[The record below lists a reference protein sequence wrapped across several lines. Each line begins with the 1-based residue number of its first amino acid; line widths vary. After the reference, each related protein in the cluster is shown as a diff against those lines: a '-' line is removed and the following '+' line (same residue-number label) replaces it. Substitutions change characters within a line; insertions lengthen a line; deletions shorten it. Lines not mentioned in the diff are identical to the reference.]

1 MHDRA
6 CAGPTGR
13 SFPQESASTGAV
25 DIVGGMAV
33 HSDDAS
39 RVDPHERRD
48 RLGVVGSVPRSL
60 SSTLV
65 FWWGLYLVIQSA
77 LRMFL
82 VAMTITRERP
92 TAATLATT
100 LRVGFRT
107 DLMGAAGGI
116 VIAAVLGL
124 VIGAGLALAKRWR
137 KGQAVPG
144 SPWKVGI
151 TVGAVVVA
159 LLMLAVATAD
169 MGYYRYSQRRVDL
182 VFLESVI
189 DVFSPPTRARL
200 DSSLVDRQTAAQLAD
215 GAGWVGYA
223 ATFAGGMAAAI
234 VAWWLAFTRA
244 VGPLLRRCIAAA
256 PRTSVSG
263 LVLTL
268 IATGTSFDREARF
281 HVYRVPIAS
290 STYYTLAQNPFWSLW
305 DSLEQVIG
313 ARVAGTEAALLRTV
327 PEETAVRVTRETVAP
342 GATFPSPRYP
352 LVHTMVG
359 EAGGRLA
366 RPVQP
371 RPTILVI
378 FVEGLDR
385 RFLGR
390 TVRGIRVTP
399 FLDRL
404 RGESVYFE
412 HFFSNGASTFH
423 GLFASF
429 CSALPRF
436 SRLSPTRTHYGSDFL
451 CLPEALKRGGYR
463 SEMVIGQSRER
474 GQSHLGLFMAR
485 NGLDALHD
493 EGTFAPKTPRNR
505 LGVLDSALFD
515 LVRSRVETL
524 HAADRPF
531 FLATLT
537 TSTHHPFTVPQ
548 DHPEV
553 RALREQSDGYV
564 TALRYLDIEF
574 ERFFSGLRHDGLLR
588 NTVVL
593 ILGDHGRHL
602 RIGRTGRT
610 DAEAMVGNFLAPL
623 FVWMDASLVDPTI
636 FRPRTVSLVASQVD
650 LPPTILSM
658 TGLMP
663 ALTPFVGRDLSCAF
677 VRDCLA
683 DNIAYLS
690 NDGEN
695 LLGLVDRDG
704 IWMYPVRGRTGHEID
719 LGVIG
724 ASRERAV
731 IDPQVAPRQQ
741 RLLSLYVTGNLL
753 LVRNRLWSTR
763 EFWDPGDGV
772 TAPSRPTP

>member
-1 MHDRA
+1 
-6 CAGPTGR
+6 
-13 SFPQESASTGAV
+13 
-25 DIVGGMAV
+25 MAV
-33 HSDDAS
+33 HSQDAS
-39 RVDPHERRD
+39 RIDPHERRD
-48 RLGVVGSVPRSL
+48 RLAVVVSASRSL
-60 SSTLV
+60 SLTLV
-65 FWWGLYLVIQSA
+65 FWWGVCLVIQSTER
-77 LRMFL
+77 LFL
-82 VAMTITRERP
+82 VATTITREPP
-92 TAATLATT
+92 TAAILAAT
-100 LRVGFRT
+100 LRAGFRA

-116 VIAAVLGL
+116 VIAVVLGL
-124 VIGAGLALAKRWR
+124 VIGAGLAIAKRWR
-137 KGQAVPG
+137 KGQAVPR

-151 TVGAVVVA
+151 TVGVVVVA
-159 LLMLAVATAD
+159 LLILAVATAD
-169 MGYYRYSQRRVDL
+169 MGYYRYSRQRVDR
-182 VFLESVI
+182 VFLESAI
-189 DVFSPPTRARL
+189 DMFSPPTRARL

-215 GAGWVGYA
+215 GARWVGYA
-223 ATFAGGMAAAI
+223 ATFAGAMAAAI

-244 VGPLLRRCIAAA
+244 VGPLLRRCLAAA
-256 PRTSVSG
+256 PRTSAAV
-263 LVLTL
+263 LVLAL
-268 IATGTSFDREARF
+268 LATGTSFDLESRLE
-281 HVYRVPIAS
+281 VYRVPIVS
-290 STYYTLAQNPFWSLW
+290 STYYTLAQNPFWSIW
-305 DSLEQVIG
+305 DTLEQVIG

-352 LVHTMVG
+352 LVHTTG
-359 EAGGRLA
+359 GAGGRLA
-366 RPVQP
+366 RPDQR

-404 RGESVYFE
+404 RGETVYFE
-412 HFFSNGASTFH
+412 HFFSNGSSTFH
-423 GLFASF
+423 GLFASL

-436 SRLSPTRTHYGSDFL
+436 GLSPIRTHYGSDFL

-485 NGLDALHD
+485 NGLDAFHD

-515 LVRSRVETL
+515 RVRSRVETL

-531 FLATLT
+531 FLAALT
-537 TSTHHPFTVPQ
+537 TSTHHPFPVPQ

-553 RALREQSDGYV
+553 RALGEQSDGYV
-564 TALRYLDIEF
+564 TAMRYLDSEL
-574 ERFFSGLRHDGLLR
+574 ERFFSGLRRDGLLR

-593 ILGDHGRHL
+593 ILGDHGRHG
-602 RIGRTGRT
+602 RIGRT

-623 FVWMDASLVDPTI
+623 FVWMDESLVDPTI
-636 FRPRTVSLVASQVD
+636 FRPRTVSRVASQVD

-683 DNIAYLS
+683 DNVAYLS
-690 NDGEN
+690 NVSEN

-704 IWMYPVRGRTGHEID
+704 IWMYPVRARTGHEMD
-719 LGVIG
+719 LGVTG

-731 IDPQVAPRQQ
+731 TDPEVASRQE

>member
-1 MHDRA
+1 MD
-6 CAGPTGR
+6 
-13 SFPQESASTGAV
+13 
-25 DIVGGMAV
+25 
-33 HSDDAS
+33 SDDAS

-48 RLGVVGSVPRSL
+48 RLAVVVSAPRSL

-65 FWWGLYLVIQSA
+65 FWWGVCLVIQSA
-77 LRMFL
+77 ERLFL
-82 VAMTITRERP
+82 VATTIPHEPP
-92 TAATLATT
+92 TTATLATT
-100 LRVGFRT
+100 LGAGFRA

-116 VIAAVLGL
+116 VIAVVLGL
-124 VIGAGLALAKRWR
+124 VIGAGLAIAKRRR
-137 KGQAVPG
+137 KGHAVPG

-159 LLMLAVATAD
+159 LLILAVVTAD
-169 MGYYRYSQRRVDL
+169 MGYYRYRQRRVDR

-200 DSSLVDRQTAAQLAD
+200 DRSLVDRQTGAQLAD

-223 ATFAGGMAAAI
+223 ATFAGAMAAAI
-234 VAWWLAFTRA
+234 GAWWLAFTRA
-244 VGPLLRRCIAAA
+244 VEPLLRRCLAAA
-256 PRTSVSG
+256 PRTSVAVLA
-263 LVLTL
+263 LVLF
-268 IATGTSFDREARF
+268 ATGTRFDLESRLD
-281 HVYRVPIAS
+281 VYRVSIVS

-305 DSLEQVIG
+305 DTLEQVIG
-313 ARVAGTEAALLRTV
+313 ARVAGTEAALRRTV

-352 LVHTMVG
+352 LVHTTVG
-359 EAGGRLA
+359 EAGVRLA
-366 RPVQP
+366 RPDQRDGR
-371 RPTILVI
+371 RPTILMI

-404 RGESVYFE
+404 RGETVYFE
-412 HFFSNGASTFH
+412 HFFSNGSSTFH
-423 GLFASF
+423 GLFASL

-436 SRLSPTRTHYGSDFL
+436 GLSPIRTHYGSDFL
-451 CLPEALKRGGYR
+451 CLPEALKRRGYR
-463 SEMVIGQSRER
+463 SEMVIGQGRDR
-474 GQSHLGLFMAR
+474 AKSHLGLFMAR
-485 NGLDALHD
+485 HGLDALYD

-524 HAADRPF
+524 HDTDRPL

-537 TSTHHPFTVPQ
+537 TSTHHPFQVPP

-564 TALRYLDIEF
+564 TALRYLDTEL
-574 ERFFSGLRHDGLLR
+574 ERFFSGLRRDGLLR

-593 ILGDHGRHL
+593 ILGDHGRHGS
-602 RIGRTGRT
+602 IGRT

-636 FRPRTVSLVASQVD
+636 FRPRTVSQVASQVD

-663 ALTPFVGRDLSCAF
+663 GLTPFVGRDLSCAF

-683 DNIAYLS
+683 DNVAYLS
-690 NDGEN
+690 NVSED

-704 IWMYPVRGRTGHEID
+704 IWMYPVRAQTGREMD
-719 LGVIG
+719 LGVTG
-724 ASRERAV
+724 ASRERTV
-731 IDPQVAPRQQ
+731 TDPEVAPRQQ
-741 RLLSLYVTGNLL
+741 RLLSLYVAGNLL

-763 EFWDPGDGV
+763 EFWDPGDDV
-772 TAPSRPTP
+772 TAPSRPAP

>member
-1 MHDRA
+1 MD
-6 CAGPTGR
+6 
-13 SFPQESASTGAV
+13 
-25 DIVGGMAV
+25 
-33 HSDDAS
+33 SDDAS

-48 RLGVVGSVPRSL
+48 RLAVVTSAPRSL
-60 SSTLV
+60 SSTLGSG
-65 FWWGLYLVIQSA
+65 WGVCLVIQSA
-77 LRMFL
+77 ERLFL
-82 VAMTITRERP
+82 VATTIPNEPP

-100 LRVGFRT
+100 LGAGFRA

-116 VIAAVLGL
+116 VIAGVLGL
-124 VIGAGLALAKRWR
+124 VIGAGVAIAKRRR
-137 KGQAVPG
+137 KGHEVPG

-159 LLMLAVATAD
+159 LLILAVVTAD
-169 MGYYRYSQRRVDL
+169 MGYYRYSQRRVDR

-189 DVFSPPTRARL
+189 DVLSPPTHARL
-200 DSSLVDRQTAAQLAD
+200 DRSLVDRQTGVQLAD

-223 ATFAGGMAAAI
+223 ATVAGAMAAAI

-244 VGPLLRRCIAAA
+244 VEPLLRRCLTAA
-256 PRTSVSG
+256 PRTSAA
-263 LVLTL
+263 VLAVAL
-268 IATGTSFDREARF
+268 FATGTRFDLESRLD
-281 HVYRVPIAS
+281 VYRVSIVS

-305 DSLEQVIG
+305 DTLEQVIG
-313 ARVAGTEAALLRTV
+313 ARVAGTEAALRRTV
-327 PEETAVRVTRETVAP
+327 PEQTAVRVMRETVAP

-352 LVHTMVG
+352 LVHTTVG
-359 EAGGRLA
+359 EVGGRLA
-366 RPVQP
+366 RPDQR
-371 RPTILVI
+371 RPTILMI

-404 RGESVYFE
+404 RGETVYFE
-412 HFFSNGASTFH
+412 HFFSNGSSTFH
-423 GLFASF
+423 GLFASL

-436 SRLSPTRTHYGSDFL
+436 GLSPIRTHYGNDFL

-463 SEMVIGQSRER
+463 SEMVIGQSRDR
-474 GQSHLGLFMAR
+474 AKSHLGLFMAR
-485 NGLDALHD
+485 HGVDALHD
-493 EGTFAPKTPRNR
+493 EGAFAPNTPRNR

-515 LVRSRVETL
+515 LVRSRVESL
-524 HAADRPF
+524 HAAAQPF
-531 FLATLT
+531 FLAALT
-537 TSTHHPFTVPQ
+537 TTTHHPFQVPQ

-564 TALRYLDIEF
+564 TALRYLDIEL

-593 ILGDHGRHL
+593 ILGDHGRHGS
-602 RIGRTGRT
+602 IGRT
-610 DAEAMVGNFLAPL
+610 DAETMVGNFLAPL
-623 FVWMDASLVDPTI
+623 FVWMDASLADPTI
-636 FRPRTVSLVASQVD
+636 FRPRTVSQVASQVD

-663 ALTPFVGRDLSCAF
+663 RLTPFVGHDLSCAF

-683 DNIAYLS
+683 DNVAYLS
-690 NDGEN
+690 NVSEN

-704 IWMYPVRGRTGHEID
+704 IWMYPVRAQTGREVD
-719 LGVIG
+719 LGVTA
-724 ASRERAV
+724 ASRERTV
-731 IDPQVAPRQQ
+731 TDPQVAPRQQ
-741 RLLSLYVTGNLL
+741 RLLSLYVAGNLL

-763 EFWDPGDGV
+763 DFRDPGDDV
-772 TAPSRPTP
+772 TAPSRPVP

>member
-1 MHDRA
+1 MV
-6 CAGPTGR
+6 
-13 SFPQESASTGAV
+13 SA
-25 DIVGGMAV
+25 
-33 HSDDAS
+33 
-39 RVDPHERRD
+39 
-48 RLGVVGSVPRSL
+48 PRSL
-60 SSTLV
+60 SLTLV
-65 FWWGLYLVIQSA
+65 FWWGVYLVIQSTER
-77 LRMFL
+77 LFL
-82 VAMTITRERP
+82 VATTITREPP

-100 LRVGFRT
+100 LRAGFHT

-116 VIAAVLGL
+116 VIAVVLGL
-124 VIGAGLALAKRWR
+124 IIGAGLAIARRWR
-137 KGQAVPG
+137 KGQAVSG

-189 DVFSPPTRARL
+189 DVFSPSSRARL
-200 DSSLVDRQTAAQLAD
+200 DSSLVDRQTAAQLSD
-215 GAGWVGYA
+215 GARWVGYA
-223 ATFAGGMAAAI
+223 ATFACAMAAAI
-234 VAWWLAFTRA
+234 VAWCLAFTRT

-256 PRTSVSG
+256 PRTSAAV
-263 LVLTL
+263 LVLAL
-268 IATGTSFDREARF
+268 IATGSSFDREARF

-313 ARVAGTEAALLRTV
+313 AQVADTEAALLRTV

-352 LVHTMVG
+352 LVHTTVG
-359 EAGGRLA
+359 ESGGRPA
-366 RPVQP
+366 RPDP
-371 RPTILVI
+371 RGGQRPSILVI

-574 ERFFSGLRHDGLLR
+574 ERFFSGLRRDGLLR

-610 DAEAMVGNFLAPL
+610 DPEALAGNFLAPL

-683 DNIAYLS
+683 DNVAYLS

-704 IWMYPVRGRTGHEID
+704 IWMYSVRAQTGREMD
-719 LGVIG
+719 LEVTG

-731 IDPQVAPRQQ
+731 TDPQAAPRQQ

-763 EFWDPGDGV
+763 EFWDPGDGI

>member
-1 MHDRA
+1 MV
-6 CAGPTGR
+6 
-13 SFPQESASTGAV
+13 SA
-25 DIVGGMAV
+25 
-33 HSDDAS
+33 
-39 RVDPHERRD
+39 
-48 RLGVVGSVPRSL
+48 PRSL

-65 FWWGLYLVIQSA
+65 FWWGVCLVIQSA
-77 LRMFL
+77 ERMFL
-82 VAMTITRERP
+82 VATTITREPP

-100 LRVGFRT
+100 LRAGFRA

-116 VIAAVLGL
+116 VIVVVLGL
-124 VIGAGLALAKRWR
+124 VIGAGLAIAKRRR

-169 MGYYRYSQRRVDL
+169 MGYYRYSQRRVDT

-200 DSSLVDRQTAAQLAD
+200 DSGPVDRQTAARLAD

-223 ATFAGGMAAAI
+223 VTFAGAMAAAI

-256 PRTSVSG
+256 PRTSAAG
-263 LVLTL
+263 LVLAL
-268 IATGTSFDREARF
+268 IATGTSFDLDSRLEV
-281 HVYRVPIAS
+281 HRVSVVS
-290 STYYTLAQNPFWSLW
+290 STYYMLAQNPFWSIW
-305 DSLEQVIG
+305 NTLEQVIG

-352 LVHTMVG
+352 LVHTTVG
-359 EAGGRLA
+359 DSGVRLA
-366 RPVQP
+366 RPDRRDGR

-404 RGESVYFE
+404 RGETVYFE
-412 HFFSNGASTFH
+412 HFFSNGSSTFH

-436 SRLSPTRTHYGSDFL
+436 GFSPIRTHYGSDFL

-463 SEMVIGQSRER
+463 SEMIIGQGRDR

-485 NGLDALHD
+485 NRLDALHD
-493 EGTFAPKTPRNR
+493 EGNFAPKTPRNR
-505 LGVLDSALFD
+505 LGVLDGALFD

-537 TSTHHPFTVPQ
+537 TSTHHPFQVPQ

-564 TALRYLDIEF
+564 TAMRYLDIEL
-574 ERFFSGLRHDGLLR
+574 ERFFSGLRRDGLLR

-593 ILGDHGRHL
+593 ILGDHGRH
-602 RIGRTGRT
+602 GRTRRT
-610 DAEAMVGNFLAPL
+610 DAEAMVGDFLAPL
-623 FVWMDASLVDPTI
+623 FVWMDESLGDPTI
-636 FRPRTVSLVASQVD
+636 FRPRTVSPVASQVD

-683 DNIAYLS
+683 DNVAYLS
-690 NDGEN
+690 NVTEN

-704 IWMYPVRGRTGHEID
+704 IWMYPVRARTGHEMD
-719 LGVIG
+719 LGVTG

-731 IDPQVAPRQQ
+731 TDPQVAPRQQ

>member
-1 MHDRA
+1 
-6 CAGPTGR
+6 
-13 SFPQESASTGAV
+13 
-25 DIVGGMAV
+25 
-33 HSDDAS
+33 
-39 RVDPHERRD
+39 
-48 RLGVVGSVPRSL
+48 L

-65 FWWGLYLVIQSA
+65 FWWGVCLVIPSA
-77 LRMFL
+77 ERMFL
-82 VAMTITRERP
+82 VATTITREPP

-100 LRVGFRT
+100 LRVGFRA

-116 VIAAVLGL
+116 VIAVVLGL
-124 VIGAGLALAKRWR
+124 VIGAGLAIAQRWR

-189 DVFSPPTRARL
+189 DVFSPPTRAHL
-200 DSSLVDRQTAAQLAD
+200 DSSLVDRQSAAQLAD
-215 GAGWVGYA
+215 GARWVGHA
-223 ATFAGGMAAAI
+223 ATFAGGTAAAI
-234 VAWWLAFTRA
+234 VAWWLAFTR

-256 PRTSVSG
+256 PRTSAAV
-263 LVLTL
+263 LVLAL
-268 IATGTSFDREARF
+268 FATGTSFDLESRLE
-281 HVYRVPIAS
+281 VYRVSIVS
-290 STYYTLAQNPFWSLW
+290 STYYMLAQNPFWSIW
-305 DSLEQVIG
+305 DALEQVIG

-352 LVHTMVG
+352 LVHTTVG
-359 EAGGRLA
+359 ESGGQLA
-366 RPVQP
+366 RPDQRGGR

-412 HFFSNGASTFH
+412 HFFSNGSSTFH
-423 GLFASF
+423 GLFASS

-436 SRLSPTRTHYGSDFL
+436 GLSPIRTHYGSDFL

-463 SEMVIGQSRER
+463 SEMVIGQSRDR

-485 NGLDALHD
+485 NGLDAFRD
-493 EGTFAPKTPRNR
+493 EGNFAPKTSRNR

-537 TSTHHPFTVPQ
+537 TSTHHPFLVPQ

-564 TALRYLDIEF
+564 TAMRYLDIEL
-574 ERFFSGLRHDGLLR
+574 ERFFSGLRRDGLLR

-593 ILGDHGRHL
+593 ILGDHGRHG
-602 RIGRTGRT
+602 RIGRT
-610 DAEAMVGNFLAPL
+610 DAEAMVGNFLTPL
-623 FVWMDASLVDPTI
+623 FVWMDESLVDPTI

-650 LPPTILSM
+650 LPPTILSI

-683 DNIAYLS
+683 DNVAYLS
-690 NDGEN
+690 NVSEN

-704 IWMYPVRGRTGHEID
+704 IWMYPVRARTGHEMD
-719 LGVIG
+719 LGVTG
-724 ASRERAV
+724 VSRERAV
-731 IDPQVAPRQQ
+731 TDPEVASRQE

>member
-1 MHDRA
+1 
-6 CAGPTGR
+6 
-13 SFPQESASTGAV
+13 
-25 DIVGGMAV
+25 MAV
-33 HSDDAS
+33 HSHDAS
-39 RVDPHERRD
+39 RVDPHEGRD
-48 RLGVVGSVPRSL
+48 RLAVVVSAPRSL
-60 SSTLV
+60 SLTLV
-65 FWWGLYLVIQSA
+65 FWWGVCLVIQSA
-77 LRMFL
+77 ERLFL
-82 VAMTITRERP
+82 VATTITREPP

-100 LRVGFRT
+100 LRAGFRA

-116 VIAAVLGL
+116 VIAVVLGL
-124 VIGAGLALAKRWR
+124 IIGAGLAIAKRWR
-137 KGQAVPG
+137 KGQAVSG

-169 MGYYRYSQRRVDL
+169 MGYYHYSQRRVDL

-200 DSSLVDRQTAAQLAD
+200 DSSLVDRQTAAQLSD
-215 GAGWVGYA
+215 GARWVGYA
-223 ATFAGGMAAAI
+223 ATFAGAMAAAI

-256 PRTSVSG
+256 PRTSAAV
-263 LVLTL
+263 LVLAL
-268 IATGTSFDREARF
+268 FATGTSFDRESRLE
-281 HVYRVPIAS
+281 VYRVSIVS
-290 STYYTLAQNPFWSLW
+290 STYYMLAQNPFWSISDTL
-305 DSLEQVIG
+305 DQVIG

-352 LVHTMVG
+352 LVHTTVG
-359 EAGGRLA
+359 ESGGRGGR
-366 RPVQP
+366 RPS
-371 RPTILVI
+371 ILVI

-404 RGESVYFE
+404 RGETVYFE
-412 HFFSNGASTFH
+412 HFFSNGSSTFH

-436 SRLSPTRTHYGSDFL
+436 GLSPIRTHYGSDFL

-485 NGLDALHD
+485 NGLDAFHD
-493 EGTFAPKTPRNR
+493 EGTFAPTTPRNR

-515 LVRSRVETL
+515 LVRSRVEAL

-537 TSTHHPFTVPQ
+537 TSTHHPFKVPQ

-553 RALREQSDGYV
+553 RALGEQSDRYV

-574 ERFFSGLRHDGLLR
+574 ERFFSGLRRDGLLR

-593 ILGDHGRHL
+593 ILGDHGRHG
-602 RIGRTGRT
+602 RIGRT

-623 FVWMDASLVDPTI
+623 FVWMDESLVDPTL

-677 VRDCLA
+677 IRECLA
-683 DNIAYLS
+683 DNVAYLS
-690 NDGEN
+690 NVSEN

>member
-1 MHDRA
+1 MV
-6 CAGPTGR
+6 
-13 SFPQESASTGAV
+13 SA
-25 DIVGGMAV
+25 
-33 HSDDAS
+33 
-39 RVDPHERRD
+39 
-48 RLGVVGSVPRSL
+48 PRSL
-60 SSTLV
+60 SLTLV
-65 FWWGLYLVIQSA
+65 FWWGVYLVIQSA
-77 LRMFL
+77 ERLFL
-82 VAMTITRERP
+82 VATTISREPP
-92 TAATLATT
+92 TAATLGTT
-100 LRVGFRT
+100 LRAGFRA

-116 VIAAVLGL
+116 VIAVVLGL
-124 VIGAGLALAKRWR
+124 VIGASLAIAKRWR

-144 SPWKVGI
+144 SPWKVGV

-169 MGYYRYSQRRVDL
+169 MGYYHYSQRRADL
-182 VFLESVI
+182 VLLESVI
-189 DVFSPPTRARL
+189 DVFSPPTRAHL
-200 DSSLVDRQTAAQLAD
+200 DSSLVDRQTAAQAD
-215 GAGWVGYA
+215 GVRWVGYA
-223 ATFAGGMAAAI
+223 AAFAGAMAAAI

-256 PRTSVSG
+256 PRTSVAV
-263 LVLTL
+263 LVLAL

-281 HVYRVPIAS
+281 HIYRLPIAS

-342 GATFPSPRYP
+342 GAMFPSLRYP
-352 LVHTMVG
+352 LVHTAVG
-359 EAGGRLA
+359 DSGVRLA
-366 RPVQP
+366 RPDQRDGR
-371 RPTILVI
+371 RPSILVI
-378 FVEGLDR
+378 IVEGLDR

-493 EGTFAPKTPRNR
+493 EGTFAPRAPRNR
-505 LGVLDSALFD
+505 LGVLDGALLD

-537 TSTHHPFTVPQ
+537 TSTHHPFKVPQ

-553 RALREQSDGYV
+553 RALGEQSDRYV
-564 TALRYLDIEF
+564 TALRYFDVEL
-574 ERFFSGLRHDGLLR
+574 ERFFSGLRRDGLLR

-593 ILGDHGRHL
+593 ILGDHGRH
-602 RIGRTGRT
+602 GRVGRT

-623 FVWMDASLVDPTI
+623 FVWMDESLVDPTI
-636 FRPRTVSLVASQVD
+636 FRPRTVSAVASQVD

-658 TGLMP
+658 TALMP
-663 ALTPFVGRDLSCAF
+663 GLTPFVGRDLSCAF
-677 VRDCLA
+677 VRECLA

-690 NDGEN
+690 NVSEN

-704 IWMYPVRGRTGHEID
+704 IWMYPVGGRTGHEMD
-719 LGVIG
+719 LGAIE

-753 LVRNRLWSTR
+753 LVRNRLWSTQ
-763 EFWDPGDGV
+763 EFWDPGHGV
-772 TAPSRPTP
+772 TAPSRSTP